1 MAGSGGDGR
10 ISWGGEKGAVEEEQ
24 EEDAQERFADADD
37 DDDDGDDSNYDEAS
51 DDDERDYEV
60 EALERQLG
68 EAVEIGLGSSSP
80 SSVAGS
86 PSSSPAP
93 AAGSSAGRPA
103 GRTIKGL
110 PSNHRRSTIVDADAA
125 ARRVD
130 QSAAS
135 TATLGRPSVIRGAF
149 SPRASSVPGVV
160 AASDSRH
167 TKQVRRRAPA
177 PSSDGSGSDS
187 DIARILASRGGTS
200 RSYEDDDVS
209 MGVGSGWS
217 SSGAATDTEET
228 DVDDVDAWISGVVPP
243 SPSPAPR
250 RGAAAAAAGAG
261 PGGAAVAWGRRI
273 VSAGTN
279 AAIGVLASSMRAMV
293 SVPAESKWWAM
304 LMPEIPR

>member
-60 EALERQLG
+60 EALDRQLG

-80 SSVAGS
+80 SPLAGL
-86 PSSSPAP
+86 PPFA
-93 AAGSSAGRPA
+93 AAGSSA

-110 PSNHRRSTIVDADAA
+110 PSSHRRSTIVDADAA
-125 ARRVD
+125 AQRVD

-149 SPRASSVPGVV
+149 SPRSSSVPGVV
-160 AASDSRH
+160 AESNSRH

-177 PSSDGSGSDS
+177 PSSEGSGSDS

-217 SSGAATDTEET
+217 SSAAATDTEET

-279 AAIGVLASSMRAMV
+279 AAIGALASSMRAMV